1 MRVLLGDIEYDTD
14 VAIEMEADDVSVMF
28 ERESQGITQDKY
40 TSEQGGGMACV
51 GVERDCLSV
60 SFYDNSSE
68 DPAVRVWFNIE
79 TRRWV
84 AEIQST

>member
-1 MRVLLGDIEYDTD
+1 MRVLLTDIEHDKD
-14 VAIEMEADDVSVMF
+14 VAIEMDSDDVSVMF

-40 TSEQGGGMACV
+40 TSDSGGGMVCV
-51 GVERDCLSV
+51 GVQRNRLSV

-68 DPAVRVWFNIE
+68 DPAVRVWFNID

-84 AEIQST
+84 VETEST